1 MNSPSLILALSAA
14 FVCSIASA
22 ADLRLTSD
30 GKPDAVVVL
39 GTGVPPHSS
48 AARTLLSHVKE
59 MTGATLLLV
68 AEREL
73 ADARIEGGRIVL
85 AAGKVTAENF
95 ILLGESALTKKL
107 GLSLDGIGVG
117 GIVVKTNAN
126 ALVLMGRTEGAD
138 GTRSDADCSAVVQ
151 FLESLG
157 CRHLWPGPGG
167 TVIPQKST
175 LAVADLDIR
184 FTPKVGQ
191 RAIRMMARGER
202 NFEVGLAWLGFT
214 EDDYKAAIAKTQGTD
229 SPGAWGSWN
238 GLGGSIGIRAGH
250 AGGGLKGGWDEHDKA
265 HPEWFALQVDGTR
278 DQTNAKDRWRICES
292 NPELR
297 AHVAN
302 ELIKQ
307 LAGKSQ
313 PPISLS
319 PNDGGYSS
327 FCQCAKC
334 KALDT
339 PDAPKI
345 KLMLFDKVGE
355 GKRTEID
362 YPSLTDR
369 HINYWNDIAARV
381 TKVVPDQLFVIDAYS
396 VYSDAPVREKL
407 HPNLIVRY
415 VPSTTE
421 AWDGWKAAGAKRI
434 YWRPNNLHSGGRFA
448 SVSPKARETARIIT
462 VLANGGM
469 LATDMQGIY
478 NNWATQGLD
487 YYTAAR
493 VTWNTSLTFEAVL
506 DDYCRS
512 GFGAGAEQV
521 KHYWLLADTGI
532 ELRPKM
538 FPLIKPETLDAM
550 RATLIAAAKAT
561 VNDPASNHRVSFLRA
576 GLEFTAIT
584 AEAHRIKEAAEAAG
598 TNPDAVKVSAV
609 MEHRWQLMRAIFQTH
624 PLAVN
629 VALVAANDAP
639 LNSALGWKGPG
650 ALAKSSKLHL
660 PTDDNW
666 LNEDQSATRR

>member
-14 FVCSIASA
+14 FVCTIASA
-22 ADLRLTSD
+22 ADLKLISD
-30 GKPDAVVVL
+30 GRPDAVVVL
-39 GTGVPPHSS
+39 GAGVPPHDS
-48 AARTLLSHVKE
+48 AAKILLSHVKE
-59 MTGATLLLV
+59 MTGATLSLV

-73 ADARIEGGRIVL
+73 AEARIEGGRVVP

-95 ILLGESALTKKL
+95 ILLGESSLTKKL

-117 GIVVKTNAN
+117 GIVVKTSAN

-138 GTRSDADCSAVVQ
+138 GTRSDANSSAVVH

-167 TVIPQKST
+167 TVIPQKPT
-175 LAVADLDIR
+175 LAVADFDVR

-191 RAIRMMARGER
+191 RAIRMMPRGER

-214 EDDYKAAIAKTQGTD
+214 EDDYKAAIAKAQGADTL
-229 SPGAWGSWN
+229 GTWGTWN

-250 AGGGLKGGWDEHDKA
+250 AGGGLKGGWNEHGKA

-334 KALDT
+334 KALDA

-355 GKRTEID
+355 GKRTEIE

-369 HINYWNDIAARV
+369 HVNYWNDIAARV

-415 VPSTTE
+415 VPSTTDGWE
-421 AWDGWKAAGAKRI
+421 AWKAAGAKRI
-434 YWRPNNLHSGGRFA
+434 YWRPNNLHIGGRLA
-448 SVSPKARETARIIT
+448 TVSPKARETARIIT
-462 VLANGGM
+462 VLTNGGM

-493 VTWNTSLTFEAVL
+493 VTWNPSLTFETVL

-521 KHYWLLADTGI
+521 KKYWLLADTGV

-561 VNDPASNHRVSFLRA
+561 ASDPASNHRVSFLRA

-584 AEAHRIKEAAEAAG
+584 AEAHRLKETAEATG
-598 TNPDAVKVSAV
+598 TKPDAAKVSAV

-650 ALAKSSKLHL
+650 ALAKSNKLHL

-666 LNEDQSATRR
+666 LNEDQSATRK

>member
-1 MNSPSLILALSAA
+1 MNTPPLILALLAA
-14 FVCSIASA
+14 FVGTIASA
-22 ADLRLTSD
+22 ADLKLTSN
-30 GKPDAVVVL
+30 GKPEAVVVL
-39 GTGVPPHSS
+39 GAGVPTKNG
-48 AARTLLSHVKE
+48 AARTLISHVKE
-59 MTGATLLLV
+59 MTGATLPLV
-68 AEREL
+68 AESEL
-73 ADARIEGGRIVL
+73 NEVRIQDGRIL
-85 AAGKVTAENF
+85 PGAGKVAAETF

-107 GLSLDGIGVG
+107 GLSFDGIGVG
-117 GIVVKTNAN
+117 GIVVKTTAN

-138 GTRSDADCSAVVQ
+138 GSRSDADFSAVVH

-167 TVIPQKST
+167 TIIPQKST
-175 LAVADLDIR
+175 LAVTDIDIR

-202 NFEVGLAWLGFT
+202 NFEVGLAWLGFN
-214 EDDYKAAIAKTQGTD
+214 EDDYKEAITKTQGTD
-229 SPGAWGSWN
+229 SLGAWGSWN
-238 GLGGSIGIRAGH
+238 GLGGSIGIHAGH
-250 AGGGLKGGWDEHDKA
+250 SGGGLSGGWKEHGKT

-278 DQTNAKDRWRICES
+278 DQTNAKERWRICES

-297 AHVAN
+297 EYVAN

-307 LAGKSQ
+307 LAGTSR

-319 PNDGGYSS
+319 PNDGGFSS
-327 FCQCAKC
+327 FCQCPNC
-334 KALDT
+334 KALDA

-345 KLMLFDKVGE
+345 KLMIFDKVGE

-369 HINYWNDIAARV
+369 HVNYWNDIAARV

-434 YWRPNNLHSGGRFA
+434 YWRPNNLHSGGRLA
-448 SVSPKARETARIIT
+448 IVSPKARETARIVNT
-462 VLANGGM
+462 LTDGGM

-493 VTWNTSLTFEAVL
+493 VTWNPSLSFEGVL

-521 KHYWLLADTGI
+521 KKYWLLADSGI
-532 ELRPKM
+532 ALRPGM

-550 RATLIAAAKAT
+550 RTTLITAAKAT
-561 VNDPASNHRVSFLRA
+561 ANDPTANNRVSFLRA
-576 GLEFTAIT
+576 GLEFTAIS
-584 AEAHRIKEAAEAAG
+584 AEAQRLKEVAEATG
-598 TNPDAVKVSAV
+598 TKPDTVKVSEV
-609 MEHRWQLMRAIFQTH
+609 MERRWQLMRAIFQTH

-639 LNSALGWKGPG
+639 LNAALGWKGPS
-650 ALAKSSKLHL
+650 ALAKSTKLQL
-660 PTDDNW
+660 TADDNW
-666 LNEDQSATRR
+666 LNEDQSATRK

>member
-1 MNSPSLILALSAA
+1 MTRQLLTLALLA
-14 FVCSIASA
+14 VLPHASRA
-22 ADLRLTSD
+22 ADLRLASE
-30 GKPDAVVVL
+30 GKPDAVVLL
-39 GTGVPPHSS
+39 GSGVAPYS
-48 AARTLLSHVKE
+48 AATKTLLSHIKE
-59 MTGATLLLV
+59 MTGATLPLV
-68 AEREL
+68 AEKAQAEVRVE
-73 ADARIEGGRIVL
+73 DGRIV
-85 AAGKVTAENF
+85 ATDVKYSAQTF
-95 ILLGESALTKKL
+95 ILLGESSLTKKL

-117 GIVVKTNAN
+117 GIVVKTSAN

-138 GTRSDADCSAVVQ
+138 GTRSDADFSAVVQ

-167 TVIPQKST
+167 TVIPQKPT
-175 LAVADLDIR
+175 LAVAGLDVR

-191 RAIRMMARGER
+191 RAIRMMPRGER
-202 NFEVGLAWLGFT
+202 NFEVGLAWLRFT

-229 SPGAWGSWN
+229 SPTAWGSWN

-250 AGGGLKGGWDEHDKA
+250 AGGGLKGGWNEHGKT

-302 ELIKQ
+302 ELLKQ

-334 KALDT
+334 KALDA

-396 VYSDAPVREKL
+396 VYSDAPAREKL

-421 AWDGWKAAGAKRI
+421 AWEGWKAAGAKRI
-434 YWRPNNLHSGGRFA
+434 YWRPNNLHSGGRVA
-448 SVSPKARETARIIT
+448 TVSPKARETARIINA
-462 VLANGGM
+462 LANGGM

-493 VTWNTSLTFEAVL
+493 VTWNPSLTFEAVL

-521 KHYWLLADTGI
+521 KKYWLLADSGI
-532 ELRPKM
+532 VPRPKM

-550 RATLIAAAKAT
+550 RAALIAAAKVT
-561 VNDPASNHRVSFLRA
+561 VGDPASNHRVSFLRA

-584 AEAHRIKEAAEAAG
+584 AEAHRLKETAETSG
-598 TNPDAVKVSAV
+598 TKPDPATVCAL
-609 MEHRWQLMRAIFQTH
+609 MERRWQLMRAIFQTH
-624 PLAVN
+624 SLAVN
-629 VALVAANDAP
+629 AALVAANDST
-639 LNSALGWKGPG
+639 LNSALGWKGPS
-650 ALAKSSKLHL
+650 ALAKSGKLTL

-666 LNEDQSATRR
+666 LNEDQSATRK